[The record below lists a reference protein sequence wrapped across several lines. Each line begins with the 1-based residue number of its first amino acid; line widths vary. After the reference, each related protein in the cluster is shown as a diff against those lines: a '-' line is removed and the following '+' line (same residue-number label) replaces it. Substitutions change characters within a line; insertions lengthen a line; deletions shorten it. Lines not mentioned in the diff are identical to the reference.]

1 VPTLAGAALL
11 KAVSGGPAMIAV
23 FGLPHAILGGVIAAI
38 SAGVAVKW
46 LVSYLSRHGLNVFA
60 VYRIIL
66 AIALLFLV

>member
-1 VPTLAGAALL
+1 
-11 KAVSGGPAMIAV
+11 
-23 FGLPHAILGGVIAAI
+23 LGGVIAAI